1 MTAAPP
7 WCRVCV
13 CECGELKTND
23 RSKTLL
29 HCFARG
35 RWNSLRGRGRRA
47 WLGSGAD
54 ADATNKAGLKPAGCV
69 PAAGEGG
76 EDDRDDDEVGRAGEG
91 RAAARDE
98 LVALL
103 LEAEGEEA

>member
-1 MTAAPP
+1 VEALLNAGSDVAA
-7 WCRVCV
+7 R
-13 CECGELKTND
+13 D
-23 RSKTLL
+23 RHGDTPLHVLAL
-29 HCFARG
+29 HCATKPWAAAVAR
-35 RWNSLRGRGRRA
+35 LL
-47 WLGSGAD
+47 LGSGAD

-76 EDDRDDDEVGRAGEG
+76 DDESDGDEDEGAGEG
-91 RAAARDE
+91 HAAARDE